1 MGKKDEKET
10 TSLEERG
17 ILYLTGGIDDTK
29 VEALSRQIIDLNI
42 KGALDC
48 IQLLIN
54 SPGGEVSAGFALID
68 IMEWSRLP
76 VYTTGLGMLGSMG
89 LLVFMAG
96 EKGHRVLTER
106 VSILSHRYS
115 WWCMGKHSELLAR
128 RKEEDLIHRRILDHY
143 LRHTSVT
150 SVEELQKTLLRDVDT
165 WLTAREAVELGVAD
179 IVEGKPLAVEAA
191 P

>member
-1 MGKKDEKET
+1 MSGKKERDRKT
-10 TSLEERG
+10 LEDRG
-17 ILYLTGGIDDTK
+17 ILYLSGSIESGG
-29 VEALSRQIIDLNI
+29 VEALSRQIIELNLN
-42 KGALDC
+42 GALDC
-48 IQLLIN
+48 IQLLVN

-68 IMEWSRLP
+68 IMDWSRLP

-106 VSILSHRYS
+106 VSVLSHRYS
-115 WWCMGKHSELLAR
+115 WWCMGTHSELLAR

-143 LRHTSVT
+143 LRHTGLA

-165 WLTAREAVELGVAD
+165 WLTAREAVELGIAD
-179 IVEGKPLAVEAA
+179 VVEGQPLTVEDAS
-191 P
+191 